1 MSEALTDREIGALLD
16 FDPAQGWRAFIDQYT
31 PLMLGRL
38 ERAGVRDHD
47 EKLEIYTLV
56 CERLAANACARLR
69 ARRADEG
76 ALAAWLAVVVK
87 HAVVDWVRSRAGRRR
102 IFAALKALSER
113 DQQVFELYYWEERRV
128 SEIAGVLSTR
138 TGGDTSVADVMQAL
152 GRVNA
157 TLTSRHRAELVAA
170 ACRARPS
177 ETLEG
182 AGGELHVD
190 VPGEGLSPE
199 AALIERE
206 QGARLEAALARLP
219 AEDAA
224 VLRLHVEQGL
234 SLAQV
239 RQALR
244 LPSLDAA
251 GVARIVK
258 AARVLLG
265 ESA

>member
-1 MSEALTDREIGALLD
+1 MSGVLSDRELGALLD
-16 FDPAQGWRAFIDQYT
+16 ANPAQGWRAFIDQYT

-47 EKLEIYTLV
+47 EKMEVYTLV
-56 CERLAANACARLR
+56 CERLAANGCARLL

-113 DQQVFELYYWEERRV
+113 DQQVFELYYWEQRRV
-128 SEIAGVLSTR
+128 SEIAGALSTR
-138 TGGDTSVADVMQAL
+138 TGQAMSVADVMEAL

-157 TLTSRHRAELVAA
+157 VLTARHRSELVAA
-170 ACRARPS
+170 AFRARPI
-177 ETLEG
+177 EALED
-182 AGGELHVD
+182 ADGGPHAD
-190 VPGEGLSPE
+190 VPDESASPE

-206 QGARLEAALARLP
+206 QRARLEVALARLP
-219 AEDAA
+219 SEDAA
-224 VLRLHVEQGL
+224 VLRLHIENGL

-239 RQALR
+239 RHALR
-244 LPSLDAA
+244 LPSLN
-251 GVARIVK
+251 
-258 AARVLLG
+258 AARVG
-265 ESA
+265 EILAAVRTRLEEPA